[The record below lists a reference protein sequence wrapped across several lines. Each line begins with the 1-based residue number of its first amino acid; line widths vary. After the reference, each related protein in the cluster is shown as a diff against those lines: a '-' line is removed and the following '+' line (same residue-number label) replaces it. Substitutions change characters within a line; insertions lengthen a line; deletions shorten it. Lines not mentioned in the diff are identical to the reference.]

1 MHCIKQLTLLLLT
14 ANVLQGCGGPEKTV
28 KPPASTET
36 KLAAMQTL
44 QSALRPADAI
54 SSSSTEID
62 WAVGSLPWN
71 RYSLPVISPNGL
83 HAAVQLGSA
92 PDVQVAAGNSNE
104 LTVST
109 SLELHVLDPM
119 EGRRFSPFHVS
130 REGLILG

>member
-62 WAVGSLPWN
+62 WAST
-71 RYSLPVISPNGL
+71 
-83 HAAVQLGSA
+83 SA
-92 PDVQVAAGNSNE
+92 FALVAAIIGYGS
-104 LTVST
+104 
-109 SLELHVLDPM
+109 
-119 EGRRFSPFHVS
+119 G
-130 REGLILG
+130 

>member
-14 ANVLQGCGGPEKTV
+14 VNVLQGCGGPEKTV

-44 QSALRPADAI
+44 QSALLPADAT

-104 LTVST
+104 LTVYT
-109 SLELHVLDPM
+109 SLDLH
-119 EGRRFSPFHVS
+119 
-130 REGLILG
+130 